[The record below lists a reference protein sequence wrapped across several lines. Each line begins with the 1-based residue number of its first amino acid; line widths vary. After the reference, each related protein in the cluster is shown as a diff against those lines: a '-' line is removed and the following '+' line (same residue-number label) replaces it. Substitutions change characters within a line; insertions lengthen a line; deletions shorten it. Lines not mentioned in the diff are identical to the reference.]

1 MTFEKQYNSYK
12 EQVEQAMLRALR
24 VPHPSP
30 GLTEATSYSL
40 LAAGK
45 RARPI
50 ILLAFCDACGGY
62 AQDALPLAAGM
73 EMIHNYSL
81 IHDDL
86 PCMDNA
92 DTRRGKPANHKA
104 FGDGMAL
111 LAGDA
116 LLNLAFETML
126 TASDAPPDRLLR
138 AMKVIARESG
148 ELGMIGGQALEFES
162 NLKEREEKLSRSIS
176 SADAGEMLAQ
186 MRIINQLKTGALFR
200 AAAEAGC
207 IMADA
212 SPPYVTAAEQYAAL
226 LGEAFQLSDDI
237 LDINDGEPSAARLL
251 GADVCRAR
259 VLALA
264 GEAKNALEV
273 FEDNAGFLK
282 DLVDF
287 LCDRKA

>member
-1 MTFEKQYNSYK
+1 MTFAEQYAVYK
-12 EQVEQAMLRALR
+12 EQVEQSLLRAMR

-45 RARPI
+45 RARPVL
-50 ILLAFCDACGGY
+50 LLAFCEACGGT
-62 AQDALPLAAGM
+62 ARAALPLAVGL

-92 DTRRGKPANHKA
+92 DSRRGKPANHRA
-104 FGDGMAL
+104 YGEGMAL

-126 TASDAPPDRLLR
+126 SVSAEHPERLLR

-148 ELGMIGGQALEFES
+148 ALGMLGGQALEYES
-162 NLKEREEKLSRSIS
+162 NLKEREEKLSRSL
-176 SADAGEMLAQ
+176 SASDAGELLTQ
-186 MRIINQLKTGALFR
+186 MRVINQLKTGALFR

-207 IMADA
+207 IMAGA
-212 SPPYVTAAEQYAAL
+212 PSAYIAAAEQYAGA
-226 LGEAFQLSDDI
+226 LGEAFQMSDDI
-237 LDINDGEPSAARLL
+237 LDINEGEPSAARLL
-251 GADVCRAR
+251 GPDVCRAR
-259 VLALA
+259 VRSLTEDAKSAL
-264 GEAKNALEV
+264 KV
-273 FEDNAGFLK
+273 FEDEGGFLAE
-282 DLVDF
+282 LADF